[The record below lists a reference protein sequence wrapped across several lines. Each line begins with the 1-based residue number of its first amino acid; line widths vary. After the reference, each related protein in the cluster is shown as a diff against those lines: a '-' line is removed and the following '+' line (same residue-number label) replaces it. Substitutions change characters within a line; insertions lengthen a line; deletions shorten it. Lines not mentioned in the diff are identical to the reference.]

1 MPQSLTILAPAKV
14 NWYLE
19 LRGKRPDGYHEIETV
34 MQAIDLF
41 DRITVQDAPSLTL
54 TCNIN
59 LGPVESNL
67 VYRAAE
73 LLRREH
79 APGKG
84 AAITLEKR
92 IPHGAGLGGGSSD
105 AAAVMVALDRLW
117 GLQLGTDRLR
127 ELVARIGSDCAFFVE
142 GGTALCTGRGEIVR
156 QMPDF
161 AGVDVVI
168 LYPNVVLPTKDVY
181 ADYSSHLTGTPA
193 KCYFSNEIN
202 ISLNRDWL
210 RAHTT
215 NRLQDSALRISEPL
229 RTVWEQT
236 RNEQGVIVR
245 FVSGSGSALAFAV
258 EDRYT
263 SEALAQSFTGRGLGQ
278 AFATRS
284 IGRGA
289 VWD

>member
-1 MPQSLTILAPAKV
+1 MSEALTILAPAKV

-41 DRITVQDAPSLTL
+41 DRITVQPAATLSLS
-54 TCNIN
+54 CNIN
-59 LGPVESNL
+59 LGPVETNL
-67 VYRAAE
+67 VYRAAD

-84 AAITLEKR
+84 ADITLEKR

-105 AAAVMVALDRLW
+105 AAAVMVALNRLW
-117 GLQLGTDRLR
+117 GLQLGNDRLR
-127 ELVARIGSDCAFFVE
+127 ELVARIGSDCAFFIE
-142 GGTALCTGRGEIVR
+142 GGTALCTGRGEIV
-156 QMPDF
+156 QQLPDF
-161 AGVDVVI
+161 AGIDVVI

-181 ADYSSHLTGTPA
+181 ADYSSHLTPPGPE
-193 KCYFSNEIN
+193 CYFSNEFTLG
-202 ISLNRDWL
+202 LNREWL
-210 RAHTT
+210 RARSV

-229 RTVWEQT
+229 RKVWNET
-236 RNEQGVIVR
+236 RSEPGVFVR

-258 EDRYT
+258 DDR
-263 SEALAQSFTGRGLGQ
+263 ALAMALVQSFTDRGLGQ

-284 IGRGA
+284 VGCGA